1 MKEKIRALR
10 EHYRLSQTEFGEIC
24 NVSRQTVAKWERG
37 LTVPRAE
44 PLAYLCA
51 FFKLDIG
58 YFTENITDAEFLD
71 SVQNCLPLA
80 PRGEGGAE
88 SAADGAEA
96 IPVPG
101 SMPYELPSVPVHAM
115 PCETSAAGR
124 SALREHP
131 VFRAGAPA
139 FGQPV
144 FSEETTAPCPED
156 DPAEAPCAR
165 RNCAGCDLCRQ
176 AYRRGLKV
184 LAALFF
190 AGAAVLAFL
199 TCLCGLV
206 VFSPNSRGDVS
217 ANSYGWGIEHFCIF
231 AALTVLL
238 LVVAILLVAAIRR
251 MRRNKQ
257 SSDKSHT

>member
-71 SVQNCLPLA
+71 SIQNCLPLA

-88 SAADGAEA
+88 SAAEGAET
-96 IPVPG
+96 IPVPR

-131 VFRAGAPA
+131 VFG
-139 FGQPV
+139 
-144 FSEETTAPCPED
+144 
-156 DPAEAPCAR
+156 DPPEAPCAR

-206 VFSPNSRGDVS
+206 VFSSNSRGDVS